1 MADKFKES
9 GKLSARTARGAR
21 RPVVAELSLNRLDY
35 RVSEWRGMSILRNA
49 HRTAAAGLTSLSTQ
63 I

>member
-21 RPVVAELSLNRLDY
+21 RPVVAELSPKPIK
-35 RVSEWRGMSILRNA
+35 E
-49 HRTAAAGLTSLSTQ
+49 
-63 I
+63 